1 MRGDSARV
9 FWLSCLLYAAV
20 GLYLSLDVAYF
31 QGDSLSRVA
40 AARSALHSRDPH
52 LAAIGFVFTPL
63 TALMQL
69 PLVALSDWWPALTRW
84 GLTAVVMSAPFMAGA
99 VTQVHLFVRDR
110 GASPWLVWTV
120 TALFALNPMIVYY
133 GANGMSEAPFLMLLC
148 WATRRLVRWI
158 STDDVHD
165 LAVAGIAVGLAY
177 LARYDALAVGAAV
190 TVLVVAVTWWR
201 TRVWRAALL
210 DAILVAA
217 PVALAFLVWAAT
229 SWLITG
235 EALQQFSSSYGNAAI
250 LEQSGGGSTGG
261 LGALAFS
268 VAEILVLGPALP
280 LLAPVVAVLA
290 WRRRDLEP
298 AVPFVVLGA
307 VLAFAA
313 LSYFRGMTFPF
324 LRFYLVAVPLAAMWV
339 VQLAPRRGQ
348 LRARRLGAHAT
359 VRPQDRGTL
368 APVGALALAVSVP
381 VTFVAMGNATLSQ
394 EQHALRTVLFP
405 DPDDTSQLRDQENRI
420 IASFGTERRIAD
432 HLDALDLPPGS
443 VVMDTV
449 YGFAVLTATDRP
461 EQFVIPSDADFTRIL
476 NDPAA
481 NGVRYLL
488 TVPNEGRGVSD
499 AVNRRYPTVF
509 ETGAD
514 IATLDLEIPNDGDN
528 QPTWRLYRIG

>member
-1 MRGDSARV
+1 MRSSAARV

-20 GLYLSLDVAYF
+20 GLYLALDVSYF

-63 TALMQL
+63 TALLQL

-84 GLTAVVMSAPFMAGA
+84 GITAVVMSAPFMAGA
-99 VTQVHLFVRDR
+99 VTQVHLFARDR

-120 TALFALNPMIVYY
+120 TVLFALNPMIVYY

-190 TVLVVAVTWWR
+190 TVLVVAVTRWR
-201 TRVWRAALL
+201 TDGWRPALL
-210 DAILVAA
+210 DAILVAS
-217 PVALAFLVWAAT
+217 PVALSFLVWAAT

-235 EALQQFSSSYGNAAI
+235 EALQQFSSAYGNAAI
-250 LEQSGGGSTGG
+250 LEQSGGGSAGG
-261 LGALAFS
+261 LAALAFS

-290 WRRRDLEP
+290 WRRRDFEP
-298 AVPFVVLGA
+298 VVPFVVLGA

-324 LRFYLVAVPLAAMWV
+324 LRFYLAAVPLAAMWV

-359 VRPQDRGTL
+359 ARLEDRGSL
-368 APVGALALAVSVP
+368 APVGALVLAVSVP
-381 VTFVAMGNATLSQ
+381 VTFVAMGDANLSQ

-405 DPDDTSQLRDQENRI
+405 DPDDTSELRDQENRI

-432 HLDALDLPPGS
+432 YLDGLDLPDGS

-476 NDPAA
+476 NDPAE

-509 ETGAD
+509 ENGAD